1 MTLHIVML
9 DRDSVGADFRKPA
22 IDHVWREFPATRSGE
37 VVERLQGAEVAIV
50 NKVRLGA
57 DEIAQLPALRMV
69 AVAATGSDNVDLA
82 ACAARGI
89 VVSNVR
95 GYAVNTVPEHAL
107 MLMLALRR
115 RLLAYVRDV
124 AAGRWQRTESF
135 CFYDHSIGD
144 LHGAT
149 LGVVGRGGLGSGVA
163 RLAEAFGMKVLF
175 AEHKGAAAVRE
186 GYVAFDTV
194 LREADVLSLH
204 CPLNASTRNL
214 IGEAELAAMKSSA
227 ILINTSRGGLVDEA
241 ALVRALREGRI
252 GGAGVDVLSKEP
264 PREGNPLLAPD
275 IPNLIV
281 TPHVAW
287 ASREAMQALAD
298 QVIDNI
304 EAFAAGVPRNR
315 LA

>member
-1 MTLHIVML
+1 MTLHIVCL
-9 DRDSVGADFRKPA
+9 ERDAVGADFRAPGVA
-22 IDHVWREFPATRSGE
+22 HEWREFPASSEAE
-37 VVERLQGAEVAIV
+37 VVDRLRGAEVAIV

-57 DEIAQLPALRMV
+57 AEIAQLPALRMV
-69 AVAATGSDNVDLA
+69 AIAATGSDNVDLA

-95 GYAVNTVPEHAL
+95 GYAVHTLPEHVL

-115 RLLAYVRDV
+115 RLFAYVRDV
-124 AAGRWQRTESF
+124 QAGRWERSGNF
-135 CFYDHSIGD
+135 CFFDHPIGD
-144 LHGAT
+144 VHGAT
-149 LGVVGRGGLGSGVA
+149 LGIVGRGGLGSEVA
-163 RLAEAFGMKVLF
+163 RLAEAFGMRVLF
-175 AEHKGAAAVRE
+175 AEHKGADAVRA
-186 GYVAFDTV
+186 GHTAFDTV
-194 LREADVLSLH
+194 LREADVMSLH
-204 CPLNASTRNL
+204 CPLTAATRHL
-214 IGEAELAAMKSSA
+214 IGATELAAMKPGA
-227 ILINTSRGGLVDEA
+227 ILINTARGGLVDEA
-241 ALVRALREGRI
+241 ALAHALRDGHL

-264 PREGNPLLAPD
+264 PRDGNALLAAD

-304 EAFAAGVPRNR
+304 EAFAAGAPRNR